1 MPSIRAAA
9 CNLSFSASLHRM
21 TTSLLLSTDEIPPKE
36 RGPLWC
42 EWVWR
47 HFGGLGSD
55 LYDDTEFD
63 GHLAA
68 SHAGDVILTRLEANR
83 HRVLR
88 TTQMARLSEAPYLK
102 IVAPWQGSAE
112 VTQRGRAAAVRSGGW
127 TLYDTTADYT
137 VANPERSDHLI
148 VMLPKDQL
156 ASPALPLNDLVARRI
171 GGASGISRVAL
182 ETMRSTYLELPF
194 MSEAAARGAG
204 ELLIQLVRLS
214 LMELAGQETPQTQR
228 EALKDRIRRHVAQN
242 LRDPALSI
250 DSMALA
256 LRCSKRLLHS
266 AFSDDDETLNGYI
279 QHQRLAAS
287 IRDLIDPA
295 NVSRSITDIAL
306 AAGFGNLSHFS
317 RVFREHTG
325 GSPSE
330 FRRQAAPR

>member
-1 MPSIRAAA
+1 MAA
-9 CNLSFSASLHRM
+9 
-21 TTSLLLSTDEIPPKE
+21 SLLLSTDPIPPKE

-55 LYDDTEFD
+55 LYGDSDFD
-63 GHLAA
+63 GHLAS

-88 TTQMARLSEAPYLK
+88 TTKMARLSDAPYLK

-112 VTQRGRAAAVRSGGW
+112 VTQRGRAAAVRAGGW
-127 TLYDTTADYT
+127 TLYDTTLDYT

-148 VMLPKDQL
+148 VMLPKDQI
-156 ASPALPLNDLVARRI
+156 ASPALPLGELVARRV
-171 GGASGISRVAL
+171 GGDSGISRVAL
-182 ETMRSTYLELPF
+182 ETMRNTYLELPY

-214 LMELAGQETPQTQR
+214 LMELAGQGTAQTQR
-228 EALKDRIRRHVAQN
+228 EALKDRIQRHVAQN

-250 DSMALA
+250 DGIALA
-256 LRCSKRLLHS
+256 LRCSKRLLHQ
-266 AFSDDDETLNGYI
+266 AFEGDDDTLTGYI

-295 NVSRSITDIAL
+295 NAARSITDIAL
-306 AAGFGNLSHFS
+306 GAGFGNLSHFS
-317 RVFREHTG
+317 RVFRAHTG

-330 FRRQAAPR
+330 FRRQATLQR

>member
-1 MPSIRAAA
+1 
-9 CNLSFSASLHRM
+9 M
-21 TTSLLLSTDEIPPKE
+21 TASLLLSTDQIPPKE

-55 LYDDTEFD
+55 LYDDSEFD

-88 TTQMARLSEAPYLK
+88 TTQMARLSETPYLK

-156 ASPALPLNDLVARRI
+156 ATPALPLNDLVARRI
-171 GGASGISRVAL
+171 GGGSGISRVAL

-204 ELLIQLVRLS
+204 ELLIHLVR
-214 LMELAGQETPQTQR
+214 
-228 EALKDRIRRHVAQN
+228 
-242 LRDPALSI
+242 
-250 DSMALA
+250 
-256 LRCSKRLLHS
+256 
-266 AFSDDDETLNGYI
+266 
-279 QHQRLAAS
+279 
-287 IRDLIDPA
+287 
-295 NVSRSITDIAL
+295 
-306 AAGFGNLSHFS
+306 
-317 RVFREHTG
+317 
-325 GSPSE
+325 
-330 FRRQAAPR
+330 

>member
-1 MPSIRAAA
+1 
-9 CNLSFSASLHRM
+9 M
-21 TTSLLLSTDEIPPKE
+21 TASLLLSTDEIPPKE

-55 LYDDTEFD
+55 LYGDSDFD

-88 TTQMARLSEAPYLK
+88 TSEMARLSDAAYLK

-112 VTQRGRAAAVRSGGW
+112 VTQRGRAAAVRAGGW
-127 TLYDTTADYT
+127 TLYDTTLDYT

-148 VMLPKDQL
+148 VMLPKDQI
-156 ASPALPLNDLVARRI
+156 ASPALPLGDLVARRI
-171 GGASGISRVAL
+171 GGDSGISRVAL
-182 ETMRSTYLELPF
+182 ETMRNTYLELPN

-214 LMELAGQETPQTQR
+214 LMELAGQSTAQTQR
-228 EALKDRIRRHVAQN
+228 EALKDRIHRHVAQN

-250 DSMALA
+250 DGMALA
-256 LRCSKRLLHS
+256 LRCSKRLLHQ
-266 AFSDDDETLNGYI
+266 AFEGDDDTLTGYI

-295 NVSRSITDIAL
+295 NAARSITDIAL
-306 AAGFGNLSHFS
+306 GAGFGNLSHFS
-317 RVFREHTG
+317 RVFRAHTG

-330 FRRQAAPR
+330 FRRQATLPR

>member
-295 NVSRSITDIAL
+295 NASRSITDIAL